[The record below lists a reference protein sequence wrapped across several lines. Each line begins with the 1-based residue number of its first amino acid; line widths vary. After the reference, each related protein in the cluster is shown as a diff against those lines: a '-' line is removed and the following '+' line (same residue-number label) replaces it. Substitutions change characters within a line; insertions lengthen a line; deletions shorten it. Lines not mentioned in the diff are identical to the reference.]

1 MDGPLAYAGL
11 LARRIERLAFFDPDA
26 REEAEHDDVLETSSL
41 PRYASAGLR
50 SEFGPTAGKLKGAVN
65 VALVGSDDIRCR
77 ELSRRDYVA
86 TT

>member
-26 REEAEHDDVLETSSL
+26 REEAEHGHDVLETSSL

-50 SEFGPTAGKLKGAVN
+50 S
-65 VALVGSDDIRCR
+65 
-77 ELSRRDYVA
+77 
-86 TT
+86 